1 MKKRIVALILILCL
15 IPGVFALASCGPK
28 KPAKTEKPTEKVTEV
43 TTDRWEVYGPEIKA
57 ALDEESKSFKIELAE
72 FNQVEKASRN
82 QKYLAGPDKRE
93 GADSIGQK
101 IYDRNAKAKELL
113 GVTIEYAYWDYAQ
126 AKWGKSSG
134 EINRIVTTKASGILL
149 KASVCTD

>member
-93 GADSIGQK
+93 GADSIGQQ
-101 IYDRNAKAKELL
+101 IYEGVVLSDNISNTAHIVGGLVGGVIGYLLNKKKA
-113 GVTIEYAYWDYAQ
+113 W
-126 AKWGKSSG
+126 
-134 EINRIVTTKASGILL
+134 
-149 KASVCTD
+149 